1 MHASH
6 PIRAARRLLEHLAG
20 RPLAIY
26 VVMGASAALG
36 TLLSV
41 DLLHL
46 AYLNADLILNYGVM
60 ALFDGALVQAVE
72 LLLLGY
78 LALACYVVFKC
89 CEKMMVETLLHPA
102 GDAEDPAA

>member
-1 MHASH
+1 MHSSRTVRVAH
-6 PIRAARRLLEHLAG
+6 RLLERIAG

-26 VVMGASAALG
+26 LVMGVSAALG
-36 TLLSV
+36 TLLSA

-46 AYLNADLILNYGVM
+46 AYSNAELILNYGVM
-60 ALFDGALVQAVE
+60 ALLDGGLLQTLQ

-89 CEKMMVETLLHPA
+89 CEKLIVEALLHPP
-102 GDAEDPAA
+102 G

>member
-1 MHASH
+1 MAVPRSLRVV
-6 PIRAARRLLEHLAG
+6 RALLARLEQ

-26 VVMGASAALG
+26 LVMGLSATLG

-46 AYLNADLILNYGVM
+46 AYSNATFILEYGLM
-60 ALFDGALVQAVE
+60 ALLDGALLQALE
-72 LLLLGY
+72 LVVLGY

-89 CEKMMVETLLHPA
+89 CEKLIVEALLHPP
-102 GDAEDPAA
+102 E

>member
-1 MHASH
+1 MSASLPLRIAHALIH
-6 PIRAARRLLEHLAG
+6 RIAG

-26 VVMGASAALG
+26 LVMGASFALG

-46 AYLNADLILNYGVM
+46 AYSNAELILEYGLM
-60 ALFDGALVQAVE
+60 AVLDGALLQAVE
-72 LLLLGY
+72 LVALGY

-89 CEKMMVETLLHPA
+89 CEKLIVEALLHPPHDH
-102 GDAEDPAA
+102 GEGGH